1 MMGCFPKF
9 RGMLLTLCLVLRLAT
24 ATQGLLVRHDNSFQP
39 NHILRVSVKIY
50 DQACMERYSV
60 LVNGS
65 SPGPELRL
73 QEGKVSWIRVYN
85 DMKDVNVTIH
95 WHGLS
100 AFTAPFSDGTPMASQ
115 WPIAPGHFFDYEVR
129 PEVGYAG
136 TYFYH
141 SHVGFQAVTAAGA
154 LIVESAQPSPYKYDE
169 ERIIVLSDFF
179 TKTDEEIQ
187 DGLLSTNFSWSGE
200 TSAVLVNGQGRLT
213 TNATGSCKLAAISV
227 EPGKTY
233 RLRFIGGTALSFVSL
248 AIDSHH
254 LSEIIEADGHY
265 TKPVKTSYLQIS
277 SGQRYSVL
285 LTAKTEAELQKA
297 KSRQFYFQLTTL
309 GRPTVLTAFAVLEY
323 PSPIAPDLTTVP
335 VIPPLPVANIT
346 YGWMDY
352 ALEPYYPDLDFPT
365 AAEVTR
371 RIIINVHQNVSSHI
385 VWLQS
390 GYDWMASFPMSP
402 YLVDVYNGKLN
413 LDASYERAIAS
424 GYGFDNKTRL
434 FPAKMNEVLEIVWQ
448 NQGGV
453 TTGDIENH
461 PFHGHGRHFYDI
473 GGGDGLYNSTENE
486 KRLNGTRPVT
496 RDTTVLYAYRTET
509 TALTPSGWRAWRV
522 RVTDAGVWMMHCHIL
537 QHMVMGMQTVFAFG
551 DQTAIRAQ
559 SGPVDNGYLTYGGSA
574 YGNATY
580 YPLVQ
585 HFFDVL
591 EQTDLPV

>member
-1 MMGCFPKF
+1 M
-9 RGMLLTLCLVLRLAT
+9 RGLLPTLCLALGLVT

-39 NHILRVSVKIY
+39 DHILRVTAQNYS
-50 DQACMERYSV
+50 QACMERYSV

-73 QEGKVSWIRVYN
+73 QEDKVSWIRVYN
-85 DMKDVNVTIH
+85 DMEDSNVTMH

-169 ERIIVLSDFF
+169 ERIIALSDFF
-179 TKTDEEIQ
+179 AKTDEEIE
-187 DGLLSTNFSWSGE
+187 DGLTSANFTWSGE
-200 TSAVLVNGQGRLT
+200 TGAILVNGQGRLA

-227 EPGKTY
+227 KPGKTY
-233 RLRFIGGTALSFVSL
+233 RLRFIGETALSFVSL
-248 AIDSHH
+248 AIESHDVF
-254 LSEIIEADGHY
+254 EIIEADGHY

-277 SGQRYSVL
+277 TGQRYSVIL
-285 LTAKTEAELQKA
+285 KAKTEAELRKA

-309 GRPTVLTAFAVLEY
+309 GRPTVLTNFAVLEY
-323 PSPIAPDLTTVP
+323 PSHIATDLTTVP
-335 VIPPLPVANIT
+335 VTPPLPVANIT

-352 ALEPYYPDLDFPT
+352 TLEPYYPDLNFPT
-365 AAEVTR
+365 STEVTR
-371 RIIINVHQNVSSHI
+371 RIIINVHQNVSTHI

-390 GYDWMASFPMSP
+390 GYDWMVTFPKSP
-402 YLVDVYNGKLN
+402 YLVDVYTGKLDLN
-413 LDASYERAIAS
+413 ASYKRAIAS
-424 GYGFDNKTRL
+424 GYGFDNQTRL

-448 NQGGV
+448 NQGAV
-453 TTGDIENH
+453 NTGDIENH

-486 KRLNGTRPVT
+486 KRLNGTHPVT

-509 TALTPSGWRAWRV
+509 MPLTPSGWRAWRI

-537 QHMVMGMQTVFAFG
+537 QHMIMGMQTVFAFG
-551 DQTAIRAQ
+551 DQAAIIAQ
-559 SGPVDNGYLTYGGSA
+559 SDPVDEGYLTYGGSA

-580 YPLVQ
+580 HPLVQ
-585 HFFDVL
+585 HFFDVH
-591 EQTDLPV
+591 EQTV